1 MAQPTPTVS
10 VVIPVY
16 NDGRHLRRAVNSVIV
31 QTFPKWELLIVDDG
45 STDDTLAVAH
55 ELAAQDERI
64 RVIAADHG
72 GAARARNIGMRHAR
86 GEWIAVLDSDDYAI
100 PERLERQLAFAAA
113 HPSAGC
119 IGAWAWTVSAAGRE
133 LDMWRSGP
141 QTVEEFRRARDA
153 GEFIY
158 FIHSTWLMRRDLLER
173 VGGYPEDHLLGE
185 DLALLT
191 VRLAPVTDLLVDPQ
205 PLVYREINPN
215 SLTRRGSRPV
225 VGAGEVVMLNVHRRQ
240 QGLPELSYAEASAQL
255 LTEAGW
261 WGRLRY
267 YRHEHGLRLMRLGNA
282 ELADG
287 RLGGLF
293 PLLGSAILCPEWA
306 PRVWYWVKRHVRER
320 WTGRGG
326 STRGSSRL

>member
-1 MAQPTPTVS
+1 MQQPPIIS
-10 VVIPVY
+10 VVTPVY
-16 NDGRHLRRAVNSVIV
+16 NDARHLPRAVNSIV
-31 QTFPKWELLIVDDG
+31 AQTFHDWELLIVDDG
-45 STDDTLAVAH
+45 STDNTLAVAH
-55 ELAAQDERI
+55 ALAGEDARI
-64 RVIAADHG
+64 HVIAVDHG
-72 GAARARNIGMRHAR
+72 GAARARNIGMKHAR

-100 PERLERQLAFAAA
+100 PERFERQLAFAAA

-119 IGAWAWTVSAAGRE
+119 IGAWAWTVSAAGRP

-158 FIHSTWLMRRDLLER
+158 FIHSTWLMRRDLLEQ

-191 VRLAPVTDLLVDPQ
+191 VRLAPVTDCIVDPQ
-205 PLVYREINPN
+205 PLVYRELHAN
-215 SLTRRGSRPV
+215 SLTRRGARPR

-240 QGLPELSYAEASAQL
+240 QGLPELSFAEATKQL
-255 LTEAGW
+255 LAEAGW

-287 RLGGLF
+287 HLSGLF
-293 PLLGSAILCPEWA
+293 PLLSSAVICPEWS
-306 PRVWYWVKRHVRER
+306 PRIWYWIRRHVRER
-320 WTGRGG
+320 VTGRSG
-326 STRGSSRL
+326 SDRGSSRL